1 MQQRFVSI
9 WFRHLKTD
17 WFIRRQS
24 ALKDIPF
31 VLAAP
36 DHGRMLITATNN
48 SAENEGVYPGMVV
61 ADARAVISSLQV
73 LDDIPGLSTKL
84 LTGIG
89 EWCIRFAPAVAIDEP
104 NGLLLEVT
112 GCAHLWGDEKDY
124 LTDIY
129 KRIRLFGYDIK
140 IGIAD
145 TIGAAWAI
153 ARFGKGSPIVESGQ
167 QSKAL
172 LSLPA
177 AALRIEPVIA
187 ERLEKL
193 GLRQVKDFIHLPRP
207 SLRRRF
213 GQVLL
218 QRINQALGYEEE
230 WITPLQPIEPYQ
242 ERLPCLEP
250 IVTATGIEIA
260 IQRLLNALCT
270 RLQQEGKGLRIAT
283 LKGYRVDG
291 KVVSI
296 EIGTNR
302 PSCNTKH
309 LFKLFEI
316 KIDSIE
322 PALGIELFTMTA
334 LKVEEVLITQE
345 KLWEQHGGLDDIE
358 LSELLDRIEGKM
370 GSNHIHRY
378 VPAEHYWPERSFKL
392 ATALNEKTTTP
403 WKIDRPRPLQMLFK
417 PQAIEV
423 TAPIPDYPPM
433 LFRYKGTLHKIIK
446 ADGPERIEQEWWLQD
461 GEHRDYYVV
470 EDEEGKRYWL
480 FRSGHYDAA
489 KSWQWFIHG
498 FFA

>member
-36 DHGRMLITATNN
+36 DHGRMLITASNTA
-48 SAENEGVYPGMVV
+48 AENEGVYPGMVV

-129 KRIRLFGYDIK
+129 KRIRQFGYDIK

-230 WITPLQPIEPYQ
+230 WITPLQTIEPYQ

-260 IQRLLNALCT
+260 IQRMLDVLCK
-270 RLQQEGKGLRIAT
+270 RLQQEGKGLRIAL

-322 PALGIELFTMTA
+322 PALGIELFTMNA
-334 LKVEEVLITQE
+334 LKVEDVSVTQE

-423 TAPIPDYPPM
+423 
-433 LFRYKGTLHKIIK
+433 
-446 ADGPERIEQEWWLQD
+446 
-461 GEHRDYYVV
+461 
-470 EDEEGKRYWL
+470 
-480 FRSGHYDAA
+480 
-489 KSWQWFIHG
+489 
-498 FFA
+498 

>member
-36 DHGRMLITATNN
+36 DHGRMLITASNTA
-48 SAENEGVYPGMVV
+48 AENEGVYPGMVV

-129 KRIRLFGYDIK
+129 KRIRQFGYDIK

-230 WITPLQPIEPYQ
+230 WITPLQTIEPYQ

-260 IQRLLNALCT
+260 IQRMLDVLCK
-270 RLQQEGKGLRIAT
+270 RLQQEGKGLRIAL

-322 PALGIELFTMTA
+322 PALGIELFTMNA
-334 LKVEEVLITQE
+334 LKVEDVSVTQE

-378 VPAEHYWPERSFKL
+378 VPAEHYWPER
-392 ATALNEKTTTP
+392 
-403 WKIDRPRPLQMLFK
+403 
-417 PQAIEV
+417 
-423 TAPIPDYPPM
+423 
-433 LFRYKGTLHKIIK
+433 
-446 ADGPERIEQEWWLQD
+446 
-461 GEHRDYYVV
+461 
-470 EDEEGKRYWL
+470 
-480 FRSGHYDAA
+480 
-489 KSWQWFIHG
+489 
-498 FFA
+498 